1 MIRTRPDP
9 EGGLDASPLPAD
21 VLARCWALLDVGA
34 ADQAA
39 RLADRI
45 EAHAAGRGEA
55 TPVARAEL
63 AAVRAR
69 CHLLRG
75 DLDAAVVLQTLARR
89 QGHDHPMPPREVAD
103 LVDVVAQL
111 GWFRQ
116 AGQLVAEHDD
126 GGVAGPVAEAA
137 AGLALAEGRLG
148 AALALARAALNAE
161 RARPSDPLVTE
172 RIAWVTGAAL
182 LERGHVTAALAPLRT
197 ACAGARRSRLQH
209 VLARAAASLA
219 RAHALLG
226 DPEAGHAVLAAARR
240 PLHPGRLP
248 ARIRSWIDR
257 AEVRVLLVEGDV
269 DAAAPIV
276 AGLGGDHPDLDVT
289 VLQAWTAL
297 AGSDPEAAGHL
308 LGRSRSGEVGLGAL
322 IEADILRS
330 RSAIGRTGVVGSL
343 GDAVRRAAP
352 DGHVAVFLE
361 HGPDLVAPLRALAA
375 VEPSAHAALLLDRL
389 ASPA

>member
-1 MIRTRPDP
+1 MIGTRPDP
-9 EGGLDASPLPAD
+9 EGGLDAPPRKAD
-21 VLARCWALLDVGA
+21 VLARCWALLDEGA

-39 RLADRI
+39 RLADQV
-45 EAHAAGRGEA
+45 EARTTAGDGA
-55 TPVARAEL
+55 TPAARAEL

-75 DLDAAVVLQTLARR
+75 DLDAAIVLQTLARR
-89 QGHDHPMPPREVAD
+89 GHGHQMPPREVAD

-126 GGVAGPVAEAA
+126 GAAGPVAEAA

-148 AALALARAALNAE
+148 AALALARTALSAE
-161 RARPSDPLVTE
+161 RTGPSDALVTE

-226 DPEAGHAVLAAARR
+226 DPDAGHAVLTAARR

-269 DAAAPIV
+269 DAAVPIV
-276 AGLGGDHPDLDVT
+276 ARLGGDHPDLDVA

-308 LGRSRSGEVGLGAL
+308 LGRSRSGEVGVGAL

-330 RSAIGRTGVVGSL
+330 RSAIGRAGVVGSL
-343 GDAVRRAAP
+343 GDAVGRAAP

-375 VEPSAHAALLLDRL
+375 VEPSAHATLLLDRL
-389 ASPA
+389 APPG

>member
-21 VLARCWALLDVGA
+21 VLAQCWALLDVGA

-89 QGHDHPMPPREVAD
+89 QGHDHPMPPRELAD

-126 GGVAGPVAEAA
+126 GATGPVAEAA

-148 AALALARAALNAE
+148 AALALARTALGAE
-161 RARPSDPLVTE
+161 RARPSETLVTE

-226 DPEAGHAVLAAARR
+226 DPDAGHAVLAAARR

-269 DAAAPIV
+269 DAAVPIV
-276 AGLGGDHPDLDVT
+276 AGLGGDHPDLGVI

-308 LGRSRSGEVGLGAL
+308 LGRSRSGEVGLGPL

-343 GDAVRRAAP
+343 ADAVRRAAP
-352 DGHVAVFLE
+352 EGHVAVFLE
-361 HGPDLVAPLRALAA
+361 HGPELVAPLRALAA
-375 VEPSAHAALLLDRL
+375 TDPSAHAALVLDRL
-389 ASPA
+389 APPA